1 MCRFVRSSF
10 ACSFARMIVSGGLL
24 DIEPSHEI
32 ERASFL
38 LEATFPGTVRSI
50 STHGWKDASLKE
62 LCALIKRVNE
72 DARRRNATLEFSSWY
87 VINAPCD
94 A

>member
-1 MCRFVRSSF
+1 MVTYR
-10 ACSFARMIVSGGLL
+10 
-24 DIEPSHEI
+24 
-32 ERASFL
+32 
-38 LEATFPGTVRSI
+38 
-50 STHGWKDASLKE
+50 KDASLKE